1 VNAAYAIATM
11 NAATSGESN
20 HRRTSINAAH
30 YAAPVRR
37 SSAVESMT
45 SRIQAVRMRLAMRT
59 IAVALVALFV
69 AAAASAQ
76 QEPPNAPHVP
86 DNGGPARV
94 YFVHSYYATHYNMA
108 GLDDRISIHVQN
120 FSTLL
125 AKANG
130 TCSGITLFFDGMPI
144 TGLPPESCDPLAG
157 HIRYRL
163 LRTRKADTAWH
174 TLLGSPH
181 GYSHSVSVSVGADP
195 QFPIGTSVTSFQL
208 EVIPRTQL
216 FLFIGMMAL
225 ALGVLVRLCRRT
237 GLIRTGA
244 AEVPAA
250 KRPYSL
256 SLFQMAF
263 WFFLVIAAYVFM
275 WLITD
280 ELDTITDSV
289 LALIGIGAATAI
301 GSALIDQNKPGAAAA
316 APPPATVSTSFISDV
331 ISDATGVS
339 LHRFQMFVWTL
350 VLGVIFI
357 ASVYANLS
365 MPEFSATLLGLMGI
379 SSGTYLGMK
388 TAVSRD
394 DAPPA
399 APTPPP
405 AAPAG

>member
-1 VNAAYAIATM
+1 
-11 NAATSGESN
+11 
-20 HRRTSINAAH
+20 
-30 YAAPVRR
+30 
-37 SSAVESMT
+37 
-45 SRIQAVRMRLAMRT
+45 MRLAMRT

-316 APPPATVSTSFISDV
+316 PPPATVSTSFISDV

-357 ASVYANLS
+357 ASVYKNLE
-365 MPEFSATLLGLMGI
+365 MPQFSATLLGLMGI
-379 SSGTYLGMK
+379 SSGTYLGFKVPEKNAEAAAQQQAMG
-388 TAVSRD
+388 V
-394 DAPPA
+394 PP
-399 APTPPP
+399 PTPPP
-405 AAPAG
+405 ALPPAS